1 MPADISTSLKDW
13 STTAGSNL
21 PTGGTLVS
29 GNLDDNLRAVQA
41 AVRADVAGSDTIASA
56 GTTDIGTKDA
66 GTLTVT
72 GVTTI
77 TGLGTVS
84 AGICKRLV
92 FGGVLTLTHNATSL
106 ILPSGA
112 NITTAAGDCAEFV
125 SLGSGNWRCLNYM
138 RANGGLIGSFDLADG
153 TAAVPA
159 LKFTSDG
166 DTGLYRVGANSLGIS
181 AGGAV
186 RATISDATIGLAS
199 AGTVTAAAAT
209 TMSLTTTSGA
219 ISLVSGGSVV
229 VSADSPGDMTISC
242 TNVTGSGNGGP
253 ITISAGN
260 GDGVTGTG
268 GDLVLRAGQSAGA
281 QGGNLDFDAGSGGS
295 SAESGNILFRA
306 SWGYALTLDRVSGHF
321 HMDDN
326 NGRPTVT
333 SGAGTSPTIRG
344 ADTAFKLTLGTTPTT
359 TVRITFKTA
368 WDNAPICIAQ
378 YQGSH
383 IAVRCDSTTSRVDLI
398 FASAPA
404 SGAVVDVICMGWKA

>member
-56 GTTDIGTKDA
+56 GTTDIGVKDA

-138 RANGGLIGSFDLADG
+138 RANGGLIGAADFVDG
-153 TAAVPA
+153 TVSAPG
-159 LKFTSDG
+159 LKFTSDPN
-166 DTGLYRVGANSLGIS
+166 TGIYRVGADSLGIS
-181 AGGAV
+181 AGGV
-186 RATISDATIGLAS
+186 QRAAFSATTVALAS
-199 AGTVTAAAAT
+199 AGTASVSAAGA
-209 TMSLTTTSGA
+209 MSLTTSAGGQVTIDAAGDLVIEGANLIASTPDSAGSGTGSMTFA
-219 ISLVSGGSVV
+219 CGDDSSSGLGGSVL
-229 VSADSPGDMTISC
+229 
-242 TNVTGSGNGGP
+242 
-253 ITISAGN
+253 ISAG
-260 GDGVTGTG
+260 D
-268 GDLVLRAGQSAGA
+268 SA
-281 QGGNLDFDAGSGGS
+281 AGSGGDIQFTPG
-295 SAESGNILFRA
+295 SGVVPAFSGELRFMAAGGSN
-306 SWGYALTLDRVSGHF
+306 YALRIPGGSGHLTV
-321 HMDDN
+321 DN
-326 NGRPTVT
+326 NQNPTIT
-333 SGAGTSPTIRG
+333 SGAGSGPSIVG
-344 ADTAFKLTLGTTPTT
+344 SDTAFKVTMGTAPTT
-359 TVRITFKTA
+359 SVRVTFKYGFVN
-368 WDNAPICIAQ
+368 DPIVVAQ
-378 YQGSH
+378 YQTSN
-383 IAVRCDSTTSRVDLI
+383 IAVRCVPTTSYVDLI

-404 SGAVVDVICMGWKA
+404 AGGVVHVMCLGYELP